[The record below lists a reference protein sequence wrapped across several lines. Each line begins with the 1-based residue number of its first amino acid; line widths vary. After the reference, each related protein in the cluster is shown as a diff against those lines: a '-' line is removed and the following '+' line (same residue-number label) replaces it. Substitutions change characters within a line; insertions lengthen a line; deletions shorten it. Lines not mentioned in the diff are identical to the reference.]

1 VDDGARQPG
10 TGGGARRDV
19 PPVGSDHLREKT
31 ASLMGL
37 PQESE
42 RLDDRGCFRDYLSR
56 LSCAAGTFEIGS
68 SPPASVGRRGLQAER
83 ASRPVRPGFLVHSLL
98 GMGLR
103 AVACAL
109 KPRCEGS
116 CRRPGDCAYGRLLE
130 PQPARSGLPLSGVA
144 RAPVPLAIDAPWGFY
159 EPGEPLR
166 FTVVLLGAAA
176 ALRDLVA
183 EAIGVG
189 FAKGIGPGLHP
200 VSVAPLGWQDRSAAV
215 TGEGDSGECRLRITL
230 LSPLRLVRDKREL
243 ASFDLGSLVRDL
255 GFRLAVW
262 GHYHQGMEW
271 PAPWRFLL
279 EDAQDVRVACP
290 DVRLVSFHRYSGRQ
304 GRAIPLKGLL
314 GTIVLAG
321 VSPDLALLLRA
332 GEVCGIGKGAS
343 IGLGRIRI
351 SLD

>member
-1 VDDGARQPG
+1 
-10 TGGGARRDV
+10 
-19 PPVGSDHLREKT
+19 
-31 ASLMGL
+31 MGVS
-37 PQESE
+37 QESE
-42 RLDDRGCFRDYLSR
+42 QRDERGCFRDYLSR
-56 LSCAAGTFEIGS
+56 LSCAAGTFEIRS
-68 SPPASVGRRGLQAER
+68 SLPGSVGRRGLQVQPP
-83 ASRPVRPGFLVHSLL
+83 SRPVRPGFLVHSLL

-103 AVACAL
+103 AVACPL
-109 KPRCEGS
+109 QPRCEGS
-116 CRRPGDCAYGRLLE
+116 CRRLGECAYGRLLE

-144 RAPVPLAIDAPWGFY
+144 RAPVPLAIDAPWGFHQ
-159 EPGEPLR
+159 PGEPLR

-183 EAIGVG
+183 EAISVG

-200 VSVAPLGWQDRSAAV
+200 VSVAALGWRDRRAAV
-215 TGEGDSGECRLRITL
+215 PGGGGSGERRLRVAL

-243 ASFDLGSLVRDL
+243 ATFDLGSLVRDV

-279 EDAQDVRVACP
+279 EDAQDVRVAYS

-314 GTIVLAG
+314 GTVVLAG

-343 IGLGRIRI
+343 IGLGRLSVRT
-351 SLD
+351 SS